1 MAVNEREELE
11 ELRRLDEL
19 ERKAATQ
26 PVLTAPTAQS
36 KTPTKT
42 LAAPTETAP
51 VASIIPA
58 QPEQNPFTP
67 RLGLHDLMGQTG
79 QNMLASG
86 LAAGALTPGPL
97 PLKVLGG
104 IAGAGAAY
112 LGEEGTKRLQ
122 ENLGEIP
129 GYIAGL
135 AASLVTGG
143 AIGMAGRT
151 PSHPTQFKNVTI
163 ESPETK
169 PIIPAIEGLFET
181 VPQGGGY
188 RSSELLTEPGTRIS
202 TEHQFSTGSGESL
215 FGQGMIDL
223 PQHVPPPMGE
233 IPRMPGT
240 YYKNLLPGQEKYPT
254 IEQKT
259 IPSTDH
265 PTGLYKPGREPE
277 VIPKPKTTAG
287 VDTGSIGASGEYVP
301 PKDYIEPPTPGKWAQ
316 MWAAEKQRWGQ
327 ELPVLKTHNDSPVIT
342 NIESLHVYAEDYME
356 NFTKQPWLKSLM
368 KYGDNTKIAAMEKH
382 WIAEHK
388 AGRDPQANM
397 PDDFKQMFQRMD
409 TLLDEENTIR
419 RSRGLLEISKVDGPY
434 MPRMTD
440 EDFHLMRTLQNGET
454 GTKTSQSIGS
464 FGQARTLETLDE
476 GIRKGVTYRD
486 WRHALLFRESR
497 SAVLRATDTMMTD
510 LEAQGVLFRT
520 KEAAEAASLTGKA
533 FTTDGLPFAPKGGQW
548 WVRSAEERQF
558 LLQNLRSAGDGA
570 LNTLR
575 AWGQQWIRNP
585 SLVNPLPHIVKNM
598 GLKQM
603 QQAIVGGLNPAQVI
617 KNTLAYRQAQLVEQN
632 KSTSTL
638 DPRLPF
644 RKTAELLYPK
654 GADMIDD
661 FKAVMPFTESGN
673 TLWEIME
680 SAGPK
685 TMIQKTSRAVGQLN
699 AISRQKIFAEWDPAM
714 RYGLWREY
722 VRKGMTPQEAANHAW
737 IDLVRYGTKADRID
751 FWSSV
756 PFNFFVPWRVGT
768 LRTMN
773 KALQSS
779 PVRFTAFMGAV
790 DVIRTLDYRYNNR
803 WTHLPYDYFERPVM
817 TLVKEGK
824 AEALQTL
831 AATIIA
837 GPGGEYM
844 FRSIQTIINQLQGK
858 GQLGDISSLAW
869 GIAQIYDLWP
879 QYEAYQ
885 KDHNPKH
892 ITDMLGLVL
901 IGRHATPYGA
911 PHGFHELIPESL
923 IRKSPAVKQA
933 EALRDSFKEHSE
945 VKSAVKFQRDLH
957 KKQQSWEV
965 PQ

>member
-19 ERKAATQ
+19 ERKAAAQ
-26 PVLTAPTAQS
+26 PVLAAPTAQA

-42 LAAPTETAP
+42 LPTEAAP
-51 VASIIPA
+51 VAPTIPA
-58 QPEQNPFTP
+58 QPEQSLFTP
-67 RLGLHDLMGQTG
+67 RLGLNDLMGQTG
-79 QNMLASG
+79 QNMLAGG

-97 PLKVLGG
+97 PLKIMGG

-112 LGEEGTKRLQ
+112 LGEEGTRRLQ

-143 AIGMAGRT
+143 AIGMPGRT

-169 PIIPAIEGLFET
+169 PSIPAIEGLFET

-188 RSSELLTEPGTRIS
+188 RSSELLTEPSTRIS
-202 TEHQFSTGSGESL
+202 PEHQFSTGSGESL
-215 FGQGMIDL
+215 FGQGMVDL
-223 PQHVPPPMGE
+223 PQHVSPPMAE
-233 IPRMPGT
+233 VPRMPAT
-240 YYKNLLPGQEKYPT
+240 YSKNLPPFQEKYPT
-254 IEQKT
+254 IEQKI
-259 IPSTDH
+259 IPSGEH

-277 VIPKPKTTAG
+277 VAPKVKPTAG
-287 VDTGSIGASGEYVP
+287 IDTGSIGASGEYIP
-301 PKDYIEPPTPGKWAQ
+301 PKDYVEPPTPGKWAQ

-327 ELPVLKTHNDSPVIT
+327 ELPVLKTHEGSPVIT

-356 NFTKQPWLKSLM
+356 NLTKQPWVKTLM
-368 KYGDNTKIAAMEKH
+368 KYGDNTKLAPLEKQ
-382 WIAEHK
+382 WIADYK
-388 AGRDPQANM
+388 AGRQPSNM
-397 PDDFKQMFQRMD
+397 PDDFKQMFARMD
-409 TLLDEENTIR
+409 ALLDEENTIR
-419 RSRGLLEISKVDGPY
+419 RSRGLAEISKVDGPY
-434 MPRMTD
+434 IPRMTD

-454 GTKTSQSIGS
+454 GAKTSQSIGS
-464 FGQARTLETLDE
+464 FGQARTLETLAE
-476 GIRKGVTYRD
+476 GMTKGVTYKD

-497 SAVLRATDTMMTD
+497 SAVLRATDKMMTD
-510 LEAQGVLFRT
+510 LEGQGVLFRT

-533 FTTDGLPFAPKGGQW
+533 FSSDGLPFAPKGGQW

-575 AWGQQWIRNP
+575 AWGQQWVRNP
-585 SLVNPLPHIVKNM
+585 SLVNPLPHIIKNM

-603 QQAIVGGLNPAQVI
+603 QQAIVGGLNPAKVI
-617 KNTLAYRQAQLVEQN
+617 KNSLAYRQAQLVEQS
-632 KSTSTL
+632 KHTSAL

-644 RKTAELLYPK
+644 RKSAELLYPK
-654 GADMIDD
+654 GADMIDE

-685 TMIQKTSRAVGQLN
+685 TMIQQMSRGVGQLN
-699 AISRQKIFAEWDPAM
+699 ALSRQKIFAEWDPAM

-722 VRKGMTPQEAANHAW
+722 VRKGHSPQEAANHAW

-779 PVRFTAFMGAV
+779 PVRFAAFMGAV
-790 DVIRTLDYRYNNR
+790 DTIREMDYRYNNR
-803 WTHLPYDYFERPVM
+803 WTHLPYDYMERPIM
-817 TLVKEGK
+817 TLIKDGKE
-824 AEALQTL
+824 EALTTL
-831 AATIIA
+831 GATLIA

-844 FRSIQTIINQLQGK
+844 FRTIRNILNNLEGK
-858 GQLGDISSLAW
+858 GQLGDLKTLAW
-869 GIAQIYDLWP
+869 GIAQVYDLWP
-879 QYEAYQ
+879 QYEAYM
-885 KDHNPKH
+885 KDGKAEH
-892 ITDMLGLVL
+892 ITDMLGLVML
-901 IGRHATPYGA
+901 GRHATPYGA
-911 PHGFHELIPESL
+911 PRRFGELIPEGL
-923 IRKSPAVKQA
+923 IRKHPGVVQG
-933 EALRDSFKEHSE
+933 EALRDSFKQHSDA
-945 VKSAVKFQRDLH
+945 KSAVKFQRDLH
-957 KKQQSWEV
+957 KAKQPWEIA
-965 PQ
+965 Q